1 MLMHSPRW
9 REALSELCR
18 VASRRVIVDY
28 PSSSSAAWLQSMSR
42 RISSRLGA
50 KTEPYRVFA
59 DRDVAAALGTFGFE
73 VRELHRQFVLPIA
86 LHKAIGS
93 RRLTTTVET
102 LLERAGLLRM
112 FGSPVTVMA
121 ERAERA

>member
-1 MLMHSPRW
+1 M
-9 REALSELCR
+9 
-18 VASRRVIVDY
+18 
-28 PSSSSAAWLQSMSR
+28 AAWSG
-42 RISSRLGA
+42 IGA

-59 DRDVAAALGTFGFE
+59 DRDIAAALGAVGFE

-86 LHKAIGS
+86 LHKTIGS
-93 RRLTTTVET
+93 RKFTMTAEA
-102 LLERAGLLRM
+102 LLERAGLLRR